1 MYHFRTYQAK
11 TENYLEEN
19 FHILRV
25 DYLRKVFLN
34 EGHENEKHYFIDKSL
49 WAPFPE
55 EGRRMPI

>member
-25 DYLRKVFLN
+25 DFFKGFFHD
-34 EGHENEKHYFIDKSL
+34 GHENDKHHIVHHHGK
-49 WAPFPE
+49 
-55 EGRRMPI
+55 RRMSLVVMTFEL